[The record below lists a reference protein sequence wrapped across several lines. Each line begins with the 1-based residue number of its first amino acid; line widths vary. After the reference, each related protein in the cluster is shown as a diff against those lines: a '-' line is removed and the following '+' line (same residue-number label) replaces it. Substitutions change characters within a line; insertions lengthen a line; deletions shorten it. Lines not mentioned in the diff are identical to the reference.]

1 MTWKEVVGIAGGTV
15 FVIIEL
21 LYNLYFTIK
30 AIDEGGATRTRAEE
44 WEYELEDHF
53 LGALYKSAEV
63 SNISVQLPKLMVF
76 RKRCGSCRALWA
88 THTRIMLTW

>member
-44 WEYELEDHF
+44 RELEDHF
-53 LGALYKSAEV
+53 LGALYKIAEV
-63 SNISVQLPKLMVF
+63 SNISVQLPELMVF